1 MLLNKI
7 FAPEF
12 CSIISNWFDMRE
24 QAPGANLLHESVSGA
39 SSFVC
44 TEICLPCKTRE
55 QTFCCATNFF
65 ARNRWCRRGSFA
77 PGACRRS
84 VLREQTPSSCPS
96 YVLVGVLTQERVS
109 EPCFRSKLPRV
120 YRPLR
125 PSAWEAIVVFKNALE
140 NSPKKIPR
148 RTLIGFK
155 SCFYTR

>member
-1 MLLNKI
+1 MLRNKI

-12 CSIISNWFDMRE
+12 CSTISNWFDMRE

-39 SSFVC
+39 SSLVC

-77 PGACRRS
+77 PGACHRS

-96 YVLVGVLTQERVS
+96 YVLVGGTY
-109 EPCFRSKLPRV
+109 PGACFGSVFLEQA
-120 YRPLR
+120 
-125 PSAWEAIVVFKNALE
+125 PSCVPAFKTVCVGGYCCL
-140 NSPKKIPR
+140 
-148 RTLIGFK
+148 
-155 SCFYTR
+155 